1 MKKIIIAAAIA
12 LISSTAAVSASPFSL
27 NGTNPE
33 VLINKPIVK
42 VMDELACYGCISPNT
57 GRFRDG
63 YVTPHFRSNGS
74 FVNGYWRS

>member
-1 MKKIIIAAAIA
+1 MKNIIIAAAIA
-12 LISSTAAVSASPFSL
+12 LISATTVVSASPFSL

-57 GRFRDG
+57 GRVRDG
-63 YVTPHFRSNGS
+63 YVRPHTRSNGS